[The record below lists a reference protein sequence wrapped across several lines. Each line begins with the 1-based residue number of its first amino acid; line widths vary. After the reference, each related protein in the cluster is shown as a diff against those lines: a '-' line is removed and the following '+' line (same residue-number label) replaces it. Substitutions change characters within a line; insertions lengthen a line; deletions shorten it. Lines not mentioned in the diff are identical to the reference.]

1 MRYSFDTLV
10 LGSGIAGLTYAL
22 RMAAHGTVAVVTKRE
37 REETNTRWAQGGIA
51 SVMDPSDSFDAHV
64 EDTMNAGDQLNHPDI
79 VRICVEEGPA
89 LIRELIT
96 LGVAFTR
103 DKDDPTQL
111 DLTREGGHSA
121 RRVVHAKDTTG
132 LSVQLGLVAATRNH
146 PNITFFE
153 HHHAVDLITR
163 RRLGLPGAD
172 RCLGAY
178 VLDASSDR
186 VDTFVAKAVM
196 LATGGA
202 GKVYRYTSNPDI
214 ATGDGIAMAWRAGC
228 PVANMEFYQFH
239 PTCLYHPKAK
249 NFLITEACRGE
260 GGILRRAD
268 GTAFMSRYHPMG
280 DLAPRDIVARAID
293 NEMKRTGDAS
303 VFLDMT
309 HLPAA
314 FLEDHFPGVHAQ
326 LMEFGIDMRVEPIPV
341 VPAAHYCCGGVQ
353 SDAWGQTSLPALL
366 VAGETAHTG
375 LHGANRLASNSL
387 LEGMVFGHR
396 AAQVSPALLAAGPA
410 DLDPDVPE
418 WSVGFAKNPDEGV
431 LIAHAWDEL
440 RRIMWNYVGIVRS
453 NKRLMRAKRRIEV
466 LNQEIKDDYWEFTL
480 SRDLIELRNIAQVA
494 ELIVES
500 ALVRKESRG
509 LHYTVDY
516 PERDDANW
524 KRDTVLQRGRRR

>member
-1 MRYSFDTLV
+1 M
-10 LGSGIAGLTYAL
+10 
-22 RMAAHGTVAVVTKRE
+22 
-37 REETNTRWAQGGIA
+37 
-51 SVMDPSDSFDAHV
+51 
-64 EDTMNAGDQLNHPDI
+64 
-79 VRICVEEGPA
+79 
-89 LIRELIT
+89 
-96 LGVAFTR
+96 
-103 DKDDPTQL
+103 
-111 DLTREGGHSA
+111 
-121 RRVVHAKDTTG
+121 
-132 LSVQLGLVAATRNH
+132 
-146 PNITFFE
+146 
-153 HHHAVDLITR
+153 
-163 RRLGLPGAD
+163 
-172 RCLGAY
+172 
-178 VLDASSDR
+178 
-186 VDTFVAKAVM
+186 
-196 LATGGA
+196 
-202 GKVYRYTSNPDI
+202 
-214 ATGDGIAMAWRAGC
+214 
-228 PVANMEFYQFH
+228 
-239 PTCLYHPKAK
+239 
-249 NFLITEACRGE
+249 
-260 GGILRRAD
+260 
-268 GTAFMSRYHPMG
+268 
-280 DLAPRDIVARAID
+280 
-293 NEMKRTGDAS
+293 
-303 VFLDMT
+303 
-309 HLPAA
+309 
-314 FLEDHFPGVHAQ
+314 
-326 LMEFGIDMRVEPIPV
+326 